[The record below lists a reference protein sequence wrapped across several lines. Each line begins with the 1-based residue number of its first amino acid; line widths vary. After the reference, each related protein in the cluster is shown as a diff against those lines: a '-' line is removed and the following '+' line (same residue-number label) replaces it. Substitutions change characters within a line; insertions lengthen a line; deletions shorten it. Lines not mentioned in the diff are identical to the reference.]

1 MSEKEAYY
9 FFISYSDEDMIES
22 RNYHIHKS
30 GNQMKIRQKM
40 LIMELS
46 TAAAFIITIGLFFV
60 LLHNI
65 TMLKNIEI
73 QSQKVLNALNQTN
86 YNTSTLVNSRFNF
99 TEMDF
104 RWKKSIE
111 AYSSILNE
119 LNENPNI
126 NLIGKKLT
134 TDILHLTNR
143 WENIK
148 IESLNELT
156 ERMKDVSE
164 NNLKSKVGKFTF
176 LYASKEAD
184 IQLLLNPEEIRLLEK
199 FTNYEKIVER
209 ELISYTTIIRILIFN
224 ISVEIERRINFTLTL
239 VAIILSFVII
249 AAMIAAFTYAGGLS
263 RQIKLV
269 ESTAKQVTA
278 GNFNVKLNIKGTD
291 EFKTLSE
298 NFNSFTEMLWARL
311 DAVRTIMKDM
321 ALISGEMDDVKTVEK
336 EILSLAINNSDADAG
351 AIFLYNEEEHLLNP
365 AFVSGDFPPPYP
377 ISTELSQDTKKAYSF
392 FNEKSIT
399 PGENIIGKV
408 ASTGEAIFVKQVDKS
423 KELPSRWS
431 NDPLHISSFMA
442 IPLLVSNNVLGVFA
456 LAKTDPYNYFTDL
469 SFTNMKTFGEYTA
482 LSIDNR
488 YKYTELKEKFE
499 LSRELS
505 IATDIQQGLRL
516 KKMPRY
522 KNLQIS
528 TFHNTAKGI
537 SGDYYDVFNISESQT
552 AVIVCDVA
560 GKGIP
565 AALIMVMIR
574 TILRV
579 IAQSDRDAGT
589 MLTMLNSNIS
599 GKVGNDQYATIGIMI
614 IDNKTGHLT
623 FSNAAHLPLH
633 IYRKSIDKFENYKT
647 EGLPVGVE
655 KDTIYT
661 QQTLQLK
668 KGDIAAIC
676 TDGITEARNI
686 HGSEF
691 STKTLLKEIK
701 KYSDKNANE
710 ISEIIGEEME
720 IFMRGSYLYDDQ
732 SLLILKYKG

>member
-1 MSEKEAYY
+1 M
-9 FFISYSDEDMIES
+9 
-22 RNYHIHKS
+22 R
-30 GNQMKIRQKM
+30 IRQKM

-46 TAAAFIITIGLFFV
+46 TAAAFIIAIALFFV

-73 QSQKVLNALNQTN
+73 QSEKVLNKLNNIN
-86 YNTSTLVNSRFNF
+86 YRTSALVNSRYNF
-99 TEMDF
+99 MEMESY
-104 RWKKSIE
+104 WNLSIST
-111 AYSSILNE
+111 YSSYLQQ

-126 NLIGKKLT
+126 DLIGKKLT
-134 TDILHLTNR
+134 TDILNLTNR
-143 WENIK
+143 WESIK
-148 IESLNELT
+148 DSSINEFS
-156 ERMKDVSE
+156 ERIKDVSG
-164 NNLKSKVGKFTF
+164 NNLKSKIGQFTF
-176 LYASKEAD
+176 SYASKNSD
-184 IQLLLNPEEIRLLEK
+184 LNLLLDPEEIRLLEK
-199 FTNYEKIVER
+199 FTNFEKIVER
-209 ELISYTTIIRILIFN
+209 ELISYTTIVKILIFN
-224 ISVEIERRINFTLTL
+224 ISVEIERRINFTFIL
-239 VAIILSFVII
+239 VAIILSLVIV
-249 AAMIAAFTYAGGLS
+249 AAMIVAFMYAGGLS
-263 RQIKLV
+263 RQVKLV

-278 GNFNVKLNIKGTD
+278 GNFNVKLNIKSSD

-311 DAVRTIMKDM
+311 DAVRTIMKEM
-321 ALISGEMDDVKTVEK
+321 AGIGGEMDDIQTVEK
-336 EILSLAINNSDADAG
+336 EILNLAITNSDADAG
-351 AIFLYNEEEHLLNP
+351 AIFLYDSEENILNP
-365 AFVSGDFPPPYP
+365 AFVSGYFPPPYP
-377 ISTELSQDTKKAYSF
+377 VSTAMSQDSARAYKF
-392 FNEKSIT
+392 FNEKSIV

-408 ASTGEAIFVKQVDKS
+408 ASTGEAVFVKQVEKS

-456 LAKTDPYNYFTDL
+456 LAKTEPYDYFSDL

-505 IATDIQQGLRL
+505 IATEIQQGLRL

-522 KNLQIS
+522 RNLQIS

-537 SGDYYDVFNISESQT
+537 SGDYYDIFNISESKT
-552 AVIVCDVA
+552 AVVVCDVA

-565 AALIMVMIR
+565 AALVMVMIR

-579 IAQSDRDAGT
+579 IAQPDRDAGT

-599 GKVGNDQYATIGIMI
+599 GKVGSDQYATMGIAI
-614 IDNKTGHLT
+614 IDNKTGELT
-623 FSNAAHLPLH
+623 FSNAADLPLH
-633 IYRKSIDKFENYKT
+633 IFRRENGRFVNFNT

-655 KDTIYT
+655 KDTVYP
-661 QQTLQLK
+661 QQKIKLNS
-668 KGDIAAIC
+668 GDIAAIF

-686 HGSEF
+686 HGNEF
-691 STKTLLKEIK
+691 SSKTLFREIK
-701 KYSDKNANE
+701 KYAEKNADE

-720 IFMRGSYLYDDQ
+720 IFLRGSNLYDDQ
-732 SLLILKYKG
+732 SLLLMKYEG